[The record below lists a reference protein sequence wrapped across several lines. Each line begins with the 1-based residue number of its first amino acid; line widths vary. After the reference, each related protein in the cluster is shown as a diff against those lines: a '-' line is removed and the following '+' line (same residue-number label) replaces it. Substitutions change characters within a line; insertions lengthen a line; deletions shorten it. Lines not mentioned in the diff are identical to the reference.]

1 MHSQKKDERKEKERK
16 KELFSLSQHITSKK
30 TKKCNTHTHIPAH
43 FPPSFSLPLSDSC
56 NDHDKDE
63 YDVQGKKNKKKAK

>member
-1 MHSQKKDERKEKERK
+1 MMKGKEKE
-16 KELFSLSQHITSKK
+16 LLSLSQHITSKK

-63 YDVQGKKNKKKAK
+63 YDVQGNNQKKKKAK